1 MSVIYLLPVNL
12 ITGSCLVVI
21 NFVNQIYGDIYRK
34 WKHSTLGVTTP
45 EFAFYDGTSKNK
57 IRVFPSVMNIL
68 NVIHTYQADFSS
80 SFHFWVRED
89 PFRWTPPT
97 FGHCPN
103 SDWAP
108 PPRTQPG
115 TLGHFFSG
123 HFYHSAGL
131 HASED
136 FKCPKPSGQAFR
148 PPQKQGYA
156 HLNLDNSSL
165 NKCPKPSGQAF
176 RPPPQTGNAQMEGAS
191 TN

>member
-1 MSVIYLLPVNL
+1 MIYLLPVNL

-103 SDWAP
+103 SDWTPPSRAHSGALWGTSFQAIFTILQGCMLLKTLSAP
-108 PPRTQPG
+108 NHLGKRLDPP
-115 TLGHFFSG
+115 
-123 HFYHSAGL
+123 
-131 HASED
+131 
-136 FKCPKPSGQAFR
+136 K
-148 PPQKQGYA
+148 
-156 HLNLDNSSL
+156 
-165 NKCPKPSGQAF
+165 NKDMPIW
-176 RPPPQTGNAQMEGAS
+176 TW
-191 TN
+191 TILL